1 MRASGIH
8 GARDDRAGAGRP
20 CARDAGFTFI
30 EMMAVIAIIAVIA
43 AIVIP
48 NLLSARLSSNETSAI
63 GTLRTLLAA
72 QAAFQKT
79 TAADANGNGVGE
91 YGTFGELSG
100 AVGVRGGGFL
110 RPPVLSTAF
119 REVNARGEVARHG
132 YQFAL
137 YLPDAT
143 GEGLAEMPGGGPDTG
158 IHPDLAETTW
168 CCYAWPTNHGSSGS
182 RTFYVSQ
189 AGDLVF
195 TEAAAYSGP
204 GASPGSGAALMSGGL
219 LTSMTG
225 RVATSATGRDGEFWR
240 PVGR

>member
-1 MRASGIH
+1 MREAGTSNRRRRRR
-8 GARDDRAGAGRP
+8 ARA
-20 CARDAGFTFI
+20 AGFTQI

-63 GTLRTLLAA
+63 GTLRSLLAA

-79 TAADANGNGVGE
+79 GSADSNGNGVGE
-91 YGTFGELSG
+91 YGTFAEMSS
-100 AVGVRGGGFL
+100 AVGVRGLGFL

-119 REVNARGEVARHG
+119 REVSANGEVSRHG

-137 YLPDAT
+137 YLPDIA
-143 GEGLAEMPGGGPDTG
+143 GQGLAEIAGGGADPAIDPDV
-158 IHPDLAETTW
+158 AETTW
-168 CCYAWPTNHGSSGS
+168 CCYAWPTNYGSSGA

-189 AGDLVF
+189 MGDLVF
-195 TEAAAYSGP
+195 TDASAYSGP
-204 GASPGSGAALMSGGL
+204 GNSPDPGAALMSGGL
-219 LTSMTG
+219 ITSITG
-225 RVATSATGRDGEFWR
+225 DVATSATGRDGEFWR